1 MTGYHALDTIDL
13 ALASVLLLANAGLSV
28 ALGLDVARPLL
39 IAGGRMIVQLLLVGV
54 VLKLLFAS
62 GSGLLTLLAAG
73 VMVSVAAYEIRA
85 RQERP
90 LAGWW
95 SYGLGASTLLT
106 AGGIVT
112 VLALTLVIR
121 ADPWYAPRFTI
132 PLFGM
137 ILGNA
142 MTGASLAINTLVTAF
157 SREVRSIEAQLL
169 LGATRWEAC
178 RPVLRQALRSGF
190 IPIVNA
196 MAATGV
202 VSLPGMMTGQILA
215 GADPNEAVKYQILV
229 MFLIGGATGLAVIGS
244 VYGAVLRLTDDRHRL
259 RLERLRLP
267 RG

>member
-1 MTGYHALDTIDL
+1 MSGYHALGALDL
-13 ALASVLLLANAGLSV
+13 ALASTLLLANAGLSV
-28 ALGLDVARPLL
+28 VLGLGVARPLL
-39 IAGGRMIVQLLLVGV
+39 VAGARMIVQLLLVGV

-62 GSGLLTLLAAG
+62 GSGPLTLLAAV
-73 VMVSVAAYEIRA
+73 VMLGFAAYEVHA

-95 SYGLGASTLLT
+95 SFGLGASTMLT

-142 MTGASLAINTLVTAF
+142 MTGTSLAINTLTTALN
-157 SREVRSIEAQLL
+157 RETRSIEAQLL

-190 IPIVNA
+190 IPIVNS

-215 GADPNEAVKYQILV
+215 GADPNEAVKYQLLV
-229 MFLIGGATGLAVIGS
+229 MFLIGGTTGLAVVGS
-244 VYGAVLRLTDDRHRL
+244 VYGAVLRLTDERHRL
-259 RLERLRLP
+259 RLERLRP
-267 RG
+267 PAA